1 MNKRIA
7 FLGTGLAAGILCTAM
22 AVNAFAAQVTEEQA
36 KTIAMEDAGISQSDI
51 AFEKLELDYE
61 DGRMVY
67 DVEFY
72 TTDYKEYNY
81 EIDRETGTIVSKDYD
96 AEHFY
101 RGWEKNGYQAKTAA
115 SPNQGGQRKA
125 QAPSQE
131 GIDRAKAAALAAAG
145 LEDSQVTWGRV
156 KMDYDDGRAVYEG
169 KFFCDSLEYEFEVDA
184 AEGIVTEWDV
194 ESIYD

>member
-81 EIDRETGTIVSKDYD
+81 EIDRET
-96 AEHFY
+96 
-101 RGWEKNGYQAKTAA
+101 
-115 SPNQGGQRKA
+115 
-125 QAPSQE
+125 
-131 GIDRAKAAALAAAG
+131 
-145 LEDSQVTWGRV
+145 
-156 KMDYDDGRAVYEG
+156 
-169 KFFCDSLEYEFEVDA
+169 
-184 AEGIVTEWDV
+184 
-194 ESIYD
+194 

>member
-72 TTDYKEYNY
+72 TTDYKEYDY
-81 EIDRETGTIVSKDYD
+81 E
-96 AEHFY
+96 
-101 RGWEKNGYQAKTAA
+101 
-115 SPNQGGQRKA
+115 
-125 QAPSQE
+125 
-131 GIDRAKAAALAAAG
+131 IDRAKAAALAAAG

-156 KMDYDDGRAVYEG
+156 KADYDDGRTVYEG
-169 KFFCDSLEYEFEVDA
+169 KFFYGSLEYEFEVDA

>member
-72 TTDYKEYNY
+72 TTDYKEYDY

-101 RGWEKNGYQAKTAA
+101 RGWEKNGYQAKAA
-115 SPNQGGQRKA
+115 ATPNQGGQRKA
-125 QAPSQE
+125 QVA
-131 GIDRAKAAALAAAG
+131 DRLRQMRWVRPATNLWRRYSSA
-145 LEDSQVTWGRV
+145 
-156 KMDYDDGRAVYEG
+156 
-169 KFFCDSLEYEFEVDA
+169 
-184 AEGIVTEWDV
+184 
-194 ESIYD
+194 